1 MGKILVQFTFS
12 NLEAKVYEGVIR
24 DLKAAGFGNIPER
37 LFHAAAQN
45 GKDWH
50 LTDVWQSEDAFKQF
64 GETMVPLLIKN
75 RGTPVTPLVIPVHN
89 IIIPE

>member
-1 MGKILVQFTFS
+1 MKKILFQFTFP

-24 DLKAAGFGNIPER
+24 DLKAAGYGNIPER
-37 LFHAAAQN
+37 LYHVAAQS

-50 LTDVWQSEDAFKQF
+50 VTDVWQSVEAFKQF
-64 GETMVPLLIKN
+64 GETMVPLLLKN
-75 RGTPVTPLVIPVHN
+75 GGTPVAPLVLPAHN